1 MRNMRVGCRVI
12 IILFM
17 ILLVVLISLGSAAV
31 WYRWNVVSPVL
42 KICKMNDGEVFR
54 LSDLYDFEW
63 DEVEIVN
70 TPFDRPYEEIKE
82 LVDYYQER
90 NSYHSLGW
98 HYTVTFLV
106 FYDDGV
112 ICDMK
117 VYNYD
122 NPEFPVLCQKLP
134 EIHYAPND
142 YFVLER
148 GSDVFEVLR
157 IDDET
162 YALLC
167 DDQ

>member
-12 IILFM
+12 IILFI

-31 WYRWNVVSPVL
+31 WYIWNVDSPYL

-63 DEVEIVN
+63 DEVVIVN
-70 TPFDRPYEEIKE
+70 DPFDRPNEEIEE
-82 LVDYYQER
+82 LVDYYEER
-90 NSYHSLGW
+90 YNVDL
-98 HYTVTFLV
+98 HYNRSITLLV
-106 FYDDGV
+106 FYNDGV
-112 ICDMK
+112 ICDMG
-117 VYNYD
+117 VYNYL
-122 NPEFPVLCQKLP
+122 NPENPMLGRKLR
-134 EIHYAPND
+134 EDFQSWHD

-157 IDDET
+157 IDNET

>member
-12 IILFM
+12 IILFI

-31 WYRWNVVSPVL
+31 WYIWNVDSPVL

-63 DEVEIVN
+63 DEVVIVN
-70 TPFDRPYEEIKE
+70 DPFERPYEGQKE
-82 LVDYYQER
+82 FLDYYEER
-90 NSYHSLGW
+90 YGGLSW
-98 HYTVTFLV
+98 HYCLTFLV

-117 VYNYD
+117 VYNYK
-122 NPEFPVLCQKLP
+122 NPERPRLGRKLQ
-134 EIHYAPND
+134 EDFQSWHD

-157 IDDET
+157 IDNET